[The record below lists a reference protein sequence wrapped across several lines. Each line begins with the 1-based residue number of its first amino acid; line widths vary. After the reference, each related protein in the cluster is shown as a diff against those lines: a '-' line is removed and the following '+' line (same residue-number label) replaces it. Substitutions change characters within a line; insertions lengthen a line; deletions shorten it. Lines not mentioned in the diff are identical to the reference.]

1 MKNFINQ
8 VAVQVI
14 GTVIG
19 GLILAAITRAAM
31 QMAGL

>member
-8 VAVQVI
+8 VAAQVV

-19 GLILAAITRAAM
+19 GLILAAITSAALK
-31 QMAGL
+31 MAGL